1 VATALSQLSQVL
13 PLLDLHIAR
22 SVVAQ
27 LGLFSKQSTRVAPA
41 ATLFTDHVS
50 STSED
55 PVSAPFSIDFPERT
69 KMKVF
74 ILEVSPS

>member
-1 VATALSQLSQVL
+1 M
-13 PLLDLHIAR
+13 
-22 SVVAQ
+22 AQ

-74 ILEVSPS
+74 PRHYVAHDWKIIDQVFILEVSPS